1 MDETLEGWLDQEI
14 RAAENVV
21 GMYRSYLRGNPHT
34 AVAAFSEAHARL
46 QTLETV
52 RRKME
57 ELWGLPAT
65 QS

>member
-1 MDETLEGWLDQEI
+1 MGETLDGWLDQEI

-21 GMYRSYLRGNPHT
+21 GMYRSYLRGAPH
-34 AVAAFSEAHARL
+34 AAMAAFSEAHARL

-57 ELWGLPAT
+57 ELWGLPPT
-65 QS
+65 RT